1 MRFSENSLIIGEN
14 ELIVKNNSNEKVL
27 GLNYGVGRQTYFNI
41 NPKIMGIEDQI
52 TDNKIK
58 YSEFAIYRVYFN
70 WSLGLFYIY

>member
-58 YSEFAIYRVYFN
+58 YSEFSIYRVYFN
-70 WSLGLFYIY
+70 WSKA

>member
-27 GLNYGVGRQTYFNI
+27 SLNYGVGRQTYFNI
-41 NPKIMGIEDQI
+41 DQKIMGLADQI

-58 YSEFAIYRVYFN
+58 YSEFNICRVYFN
-70 WSLGLFYIY
+70 

>member
-1 MRFSENSLIIGEN
+1 MIIGEN

-27 GLNYGVGRQTYFNI
+27 SLNYGVGRQTYFNI

-70 WSLGLFYIY
+70 

>member
-27 GLNYGVGRQTYFNI
+27 SLNYGVGRQTYFNI

-70 WSLGLFYIY
+70 